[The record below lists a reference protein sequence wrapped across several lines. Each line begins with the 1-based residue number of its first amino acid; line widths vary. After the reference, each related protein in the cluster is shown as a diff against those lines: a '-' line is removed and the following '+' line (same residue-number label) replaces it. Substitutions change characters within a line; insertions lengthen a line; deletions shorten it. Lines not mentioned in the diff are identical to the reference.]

1 MLRQSFPVIDGH
13 EVSPQP
19 LPLHEEHLHGILTK
33 IEDGRDVSQ
42 RSLSSHLGI
51 ALGLTNLLV
60 RKVVRKGWVR
70 AIRIKPNR
78 VRYMLTPEG
87 LAEKA
92 RMSSH
97 FLQNSVRFY
106 VAARDRIRQRLAE
119 VPVGNTSRVV
129 FFGDG
134 EVAEIA
140 YVCLQETGF
149 ELVGVVGSGRDKF
162 FGLPVQPVTDL
173 HPQALG
179 SSPFDQ
185 LIVASFDNRDGVRA
199 QLESR
204 GVPEKRI
211 FWL

>member
-1 MLRQSFPVIDGH
+1 
-13 EVSPQP
+13 

-119 VPVGNTSRVV
+119 VPVGNTARVV

-140 YVCLQETGF
+140 YVCLQETDL
-149 ELVGVVGSGRDKF
+149 ELVGVVGCGRDKF
-162 FGLPVQPVTDL
+162 FGLPVQSVADL

-179 SSPFDQ
+179 TAPFDQ
-185 LIVASFDNRDGVRA
+185 LIVASFDNRDGIRA
-199 QLESR
+199 QLESC
-204 GVPEKRI
+204 GVPGDRV